1 MIEIKN
7 LCKSFEIADGTVDA
21 LKDISL
27 TINDGEIYGII
38 GMSGAGKS
46 TLVRCINL
54 LEQPTSG
61 TIEIDGVDLTKLSK
75 KDLRVKRK
83 EISMIFQNFNLLQ
96 QKNVLQNV
104 LFPLQISNNDKQYS
118 LKKAKDLLKMVDL
131 SDKLDSYPS
140 QLSGGQKQRVAIA
153 RALACDPKVL
163 LCDEPTSA
171 LDPQTTASILQL
183 LKTINQKLNITI
195 IMITHQMSVVE
206 KICNKVAILSE
217 GKVAESGQVNE
228 VFSNP
233 KSLAAKK
240 LVFPEGFDDILS
252 ISSSKKMIRIVF
264 DGQQVTEKPIIAL
277 MSQQTGVLASISYA
291 STKSIGGK
299 LYGSMI
305 LTVDDSSQLT
315 KVLDYLNSNGLIAR
329 EVNLND

>member
-1 MIEIKN
+1 MIKISN
-7 LCKSFEIADGTVDA
+7 LTKKYNNDVVALNGVTLSVD
-21 LKDISL
+21 KGD
-27 TINDGEIYGII
+27 IYGII
-38 GMSGAGKS
+38 GLSGAGKS

-118 LKKAKDLLKMVDL
+118 LEKAKDLLKMVDL

-252 ISSSKKMIRIVF
+252 LSSSKKMIRIVF
-264 DGQQVTEKPIIAL
+264 DGQKVTEKPIIAM

>member
-1 MIEIKN
+1 MIKISN
-7 LCKSFEIADGTVDA
+7 LTKKYNNDVVALNGVTLSVD
-21 LKDISL
+21 KGD
-27 TINDGEIYGII
+27 IYGII
-38 GMSGAGKS
+38 GLSGAGKS

-118 LKKAKDLLKMVDL
+118 LEKAKDLLKMVDL

>member
-1 MIEIKN
+1 MIKISN
-7 LCKSFEIADGTVDA
+7 LTKKYNNDVVALNGVTLSVD
-21 LKDISL
+21 KGD
-27 TINDGEIYGII
+27 IYGII
-38 GMSGAGKS
+38 GLSGAGKS

-153 RALACDPKVL
+153 RALATKPEVIL
-163 LCDEPTSA
+163 FDEPTSA
-171 LDPQTTASILQL
+171 LDP
-183 LKTINQKLNITI
+183 
-195 IMITHQMSVVE
+195 SVVNDLLE
-206 KICNKVAILSE
+206 LLDELSKTTTIVVVSHEMDLIKNYADKVLFLKDKGILAYGDKKEILNSE
-217 GKVAESGQVNE
+217 
-228 VFSNP
+228 NP
-233 KSLAAKK
+233 KVQEFLGK
-240 LVFPEGFDDILS
+240 
-252 ISSSKKMIRIVF
+252 SK
-264 DGQQVTEKPIIAL
+264 
-277 MSQQTGVLASISYA
+277 
-291 STKSIGGK
+291 
-299 LYGSMI
+299 
-305 LTVDDSSQLT
+305 
-315 KVLDYLNSNGLIAR
+315 
-329 EVNLND
+329 

>member
-1 MIEIKN
+1 MIKISN
-7 LCKSFEIADGTVDA
+7 LTKKYNNDVVALNGVTLSVD
-21 LKDISL
+21 KGD
-27 TINDGEIYGII
+27 IYGII
-38 GMSGAGKS
+38 GLSGAGKS

-118 LKKAKDLLKMVDL
+118 LEKAKDLLKMVDL

-153 RALACDPKVL
+153 RALASDPKVL

-264 DGQQVTEKPIIAL
+264 NGQKVTEKPIIAL

-305 LTVDDSSQLT
+305 LTVDDTSQLT

>member
-1 MIEIKN
+1 MIKISN
-7 LCKSFEIADGTVDA
+7 LTKKYNNDVVALNGVTLSVD
-21 LKDISL
+21 KGD
-27 TINDGEIYGII
+27 IYGII
-38 GMSGAGKS
+38 GLSGAGKS

-153 RALACDPKVL
+153 RALACNPKVL

-264 DGQQVTEKPIIAL
+264 DGQKVTEKPIIAM

>member
-1 MIEIKN
+1 MIKISN
-7 LCKSFEIADGTVDA
+7 LTKKYNNDVVALNGVTLSVD
-21 LKDISL
+21 KGD
-27 TINDGEIYGII
+27 IYGII
-38 GMSGAGKS
+38 GLSGAGKS

-118 LKKAKDLLKMVDL
+118 LEKAKDLLKMVDL

-264 DGQQVTEKPIIAL
+264 DGQKVTEKPIIAL

-305 LTVDDSSQLT
+305 LTVDDTSQLT

>member
-1 MIEIKN
+1 MIKISN
-7 LCKSFEIADGTVDA
+7 LTKKYNNDVVALNGVTLSVD
-21 LKDISL
+21 KGD
-27 TINDGEIYGII
+27 IYGII
-38 GMSGAGKS
+38 GLSGAGKS

-118 LKKAKDLLKMVDL
+118 LEKAKDLLKMVDL

-153 RALACDPKVL
+153 RALACNPKVL

-264 DGQQVTEKPIIAL
+264 DGQKVTEKPIIAM

>member
-1 MIEIKN
+1 MIKISN
-7 LCKSFEIADGTVDA
+7 LTKKYNNDVVALNGVTLSVD
-21 LKDISL
+21 KGD
-27 TINDGEIYGII
+27 IYGII
-38 GMSGAGKS
+38 GLSGAGKS

-118 LKKAKDLLKMVDL
+118 LEKAKDLLKMVDL
-131 SDKLDSYPS
+131 SDKLDNYPS

-264 DGQQVTEKPIIAL
+264 DGQKVTEKPIIAL

>member
-1 MIEIKN
+1 MIKISN
-7 LCKSFEIADGTVDA
+7 LTKKYNNDVVALNGVTLSVD
-21 LKDISL
+21 KGD
-27 TINDGEIYGII
+27 IYGII
-38 GMSGAGKS
+38 GLSGAGKS

-118 LKKAKDLLKMVDL
+118 LEKAKDLLKMDDL

-264 DGQQVTEKPIIAL
+264 DGQKVTEKPIIAL

>member
-1 MIEIKN
+1 MIKISN
-7 LCKSFEIADGTVDA
+7 LTKKYNNDVVALNGVTLSVD
-21 LKDISL
+21 KGD
-27 TINDGEIYGII
+27 IYGII
-38 GMSGAGKS
+38 GLSGAGKS

-118 LKKAKDLLKMVDL
+118 LEKAKDLLKMVDL

-153 RALACDPKVL
+153 RALACNPKVL

-252 ISSSKKMIRIVF
+252 LSSSKKMIRIVF
-264 DGQQVTEKPIIAL
+264 DGQKVTEKPIIAL

>member
-1 MIEIKN
+1 MIKISN
-7 LCKSFEIADGTVDA
+7 LTKKYNNDVVALNGVTLSVD
-21 LKDISL
+21 KGD
-27 TINDGEIYGII
+27 IYGII
-38 GMSGAGKS
+38 GLSGAGKS

-118 LKKAKDLLKMVDL
+118 LEKAKDLLKMVDL

-264 DGQQVTEKPIIAL
+264 YGQKVTEKPIIAM

>member
-1 MIEIKN
+1 MIKISN
-7 LCKSFEIADGTVDA
+7 LTKKYNNDVVALNGVTLSVD
-21 LKDISL
+21 KGD
-27 TINDGEIYGII
+27 IYGII
-38 GMSGAGKS
+38 GLSGAGKS

-118 LKKAKDLLKMVDL
+118 LEKAKNLLEMVDL

-264 DGQQVTEKPIIAL
+264 DGQKVTEKPIIAM

>member
-1 MIEIKN
+1 MIKISN
-7 LCKSFEIADGTVDA
+7 LTKKYNNDVVALNGVTLSVD
-21 LKDISL
+21 KGD
-27 TINDGEIYGII
+27 IYGII
-38 GMSGAGKS
+38 GLSGAGKS

-118 LKKAKDLLKMVDL
+118 LEKAKDLLKMVDL

-252 ISSSKKMIRIVF
+252 LSSSKKMIRIVF

>member
-1 MIEIKN
+1 MIKISN
-7 LCKSFEIADGTVDA
+7 LTKKYNNDVVALNGVTLSVD
-21 LKDISL
+21 KGD
-27 TINDGEIYGII
+27 IYGII
-38 GMSGAGKS
+38 GLSGAGKS

-118 LKKAKDLLKMVDL
+118 LEKAKDLLKMVDL

-264 DGQQVTEKPIIAL
+264 DGQKVTEKPIIAM
-277 MSQQTGVLASISYA
+277 MSQQTGVLARISYA

>member
-1 MIEIKN
+1 MIKISN
-7 LCKSFEIADGTVDA
+7 LTKKYNNDVVALNGVTLSVD
-21 LKDISL
+21 KGD
-27 TINDGEIYGII
+27 IYGII
-38 GMSGAGKS
+38 GLSGAGKS

-118 LKKAKDLLKMVDL
+118 LEKAKDLLKMVDL

-264 DGQQVTEKPIIAL
+264 DGQKVTEKPIIAL

-305 LTVDDSSQLT
+305 LTVDDSNQLT

>member
-1 MIEIKN
+1 MIKISN
-7 LCKSFEIADGTVDA
+7 LTKKYNNDVVALNGVTLSVD
-21 LKDISL
+21 KGD
-27 TINDGEIYGII
+27 IYGII
-38 GMSGAGKS
+38 GLSGAGKS

-118 LKKAKDLLKMVDL
+118 LEKAKDLLKMVDL

-252 ISSSKKMIRIVF
+252 LSSSKKMLRIVF
-264 DGQQVTEKPIIAL
+264 DGQKVTEKPIIAM

>member
-1 MIEIKN
+1 MIKISN
-7 LCKSFEIADGTVDA
+7 LTKKYNNDVVALNGVTLSVD
-21 LKDISL
+21 KGD
-27 TINDGEIYGII
+27 IYGII
-38 GMSGAGKS
+38 GLSGAGKS

-118 LKKAKDLLKMVDL
+118 LEKAKDLLKMVDL

-252 ISSSKKMIRIVF
+252 LSSSKKMIRIVF
-264 DGQQVTEKPIIAL
+264 DGQKVTEKPIIAL

-305 LTVDDSSQLT
+305 LTVDDTSQLT

>member
-1 MIEIKN
+1 MIKISN
-7 LCKSFEIADGTVDA
+7 LTKKYNNDVVALNGVTLSVD
-21 LKDISL
+21 KGD
-27 TINDGEIYGII
+27 IYGII
-38 GMSGAGKS
+38 GLSGAGKS

-252 ISSSKKMIRIVF
+252 ISSSKKMIRIDF
-264 DGQQVTEKPIIAL
+264 DGQKVTEKPIIAM

>member
-1 MIEIKN
+1 MIKISN
-7 LCKSFEIADGTVDA
+7 LTKKYNNDVVALNGVTLSVD
-21 LKDISL
+21 KGD
-27 TINDGEIYGII
+27 IYGII
-38 GMSGAGKS
+38 GLSGAGKS

-118 LKKAKDLLKMVDL
+118 LEKAKDLLKMVDL

-252 ISSSKKMIRIVF
+252 ISSSKKMIRIVL
-264 DGQQVTEKPIIAL
+264 DGQKVTEKPIIAL

-291 STKSIGGK
+291 ATKSIGGK

>member
-1 MIEIKN
+1 MIKISN
-7 LCKSFEIADGTVDA
+7 LTKKYNNDVVALNGVTLSVD
-21 LKDISL
+21 KGD
-27 TINDGEIYGII
+27 IYGII
-38 GMSGAGKS
+38 GLSGAGKS

-118 LKKAKDLLKMVDL
+118 LEKAKDLLKMVDL

-140 QLSGGQKQRVAIA
+140 QLSGGQKQRIAIA

-264 DGQQVTEKPIIAL
+264 DGQKVTEKPIIAM

>member
-1 MIEIKN
+1 MIKISN
-7 LCKSFEIADGTVDA
+7 LTKKYNNDVVALNGVTLSVD
-21 LKDISL
+21 KGD
-27 TINDGEIYGII
+27 IYGII
-38 GMSGAGKS
+38 GLSGAGKS

-118 LKKAKDLLKMVDL
+118 LEKAKDLLKMVDL

-252 ISSSKKMIRIVF
+252 LSSSKKMLRIVF
-264 DGQQVTEKPIIAL
+264 DGQKVTEKPIIAL

-305 LTVDDSSQLT
+305 LTVDDTSQLT

>member
-1 MIEIKN
+1 MIKISN
-7 LCKSFEIADGTVDA
+7 LTKKYNNDVVALNGVTLSVD
-21 LKDISL
+21 KGD
-27 TINDGEIYGII
+27 IYGII
-38 GMSGAGKS
+38 GLSGAGKS

-118 LKKAKDLLKMVDL
+118 LEKAKDLLKMVDL

-153 RALACDPKVL
+153 RALASDPKVL

-264 DGQQVTEKPIIAL
+264 DGQKVTEKPIIAL

-305 LTVDDSSQLT
+305 LTVDDTSQLT

>member
-1 MIEIKN
+1 MIKISN
-7 LCKSFEIADGTVDA
+7 LTKKYNNDVVALNGVTLSVD
-21 LKDISL
+21 KGD
-27 TINDGEIYGII
+27 IYGII
-38 GMSGAGKS
+38 GLSGAGKS

-264 DGQQVTEKPIIAL
+264 DGQKVTEKPIIAL
-277 MSQQTGVLASISYA
+277 MSQQTGVLASISYS

-305 LTVDDSSQLT
+305 LTVDDTSQLT

>member
-1 MIEIKN
+1 MIKISN
-7 LCKSFEIADGTVDA
+7 LTKKYNNDVVALNGVTLSVD
-21 LKDISL
+21 KGD
-27 TINDGEIYGII
+27 IYGII
-38 GMSGAGKS
+38 GLSGAGKS

-118 LKKAKDLLKMVDL
+118 LEKAKDLLKMVDL

-153 RALACDPKVL
+153 RALASDPKVL

-264 DGQQVTEKPIIAL
+264 DGQKVTEKPIIAM

>member
-1 MIEIKN
+1 MIKISN
-7 LCKSFEIADGTVDA
+7 LTKKYNNDVVALNGVTLSVD
-21 LKDISL
+21 KGD
-27 TINDGEIYGII
+27 IYGII
-38 GMSGAGKS
+38 GLSGSGKS

-264 DGQQVTEKPIIAL
+264 DGQKVTEKPIIAL

>member
-1 MIEIKN
+1 MIKISN
-7 LCKSFEIADGTVDA
+7 LTKKYNNDVVALNGVTLSVD
-21 LKDISL
+21 KGD
-27 TINDGEIYGII
+27 IYGII
-38 GMSGAGKS
+38 GLSGAGKS

-206 KICNKVAILSE
+206 KICIKVAILSE

-264 DGQQVTEKPIIAL
+264 DGQKVKEKPIIAL

-305 LTVDDSSQLT
+305 LTVDDTSQLT

>member
-1 MIEIKN
+1 MIKISN
-7 LCKSFEIADGTVDA
+7 LTKKYNNDVVALNGVTLSVD
-21 LKDISL
+21 KGD
-27 TINDGEIYGII
+27 IYGII
-38 GMSGAGKS
+38 GLSGAGKS

-118 LKKAKDLLKMVDL
+118 LEKAKDLLKMVDL

-153 RALACDPKVL
+153 RALASDPKVL

-264 DGQQVTEKPIIAL
+264 DGQKVTEKPIIAL

>member
-1 MIEIKN
+1 MIKISN
-7 LCKSFEIADGTVDA
+7 LTKKYNNDVVALNGVTLSVD
-21 LKDISL
+21 KGD
-27 TINDGEIYGII
+27 IYGII
-38 GMSGAGKS
+38 GLSGAGKS

-264 DGQQVTEKPIIAL
+264 DGQKVTEKPIIAL

-305 LTVDDSSQLT
+305 LTVDDTSQLT

>member
-1 MIEIKN
+1 MIKISN
-7 LCKSFEIADGTVDA
+7 LTKKYNNDVVALNGVTLSVD
-21 LKDISL
+21 KGD
-27 TINDGEIYGII
+27 IYGII
-38 GMSGAGKS
+38 GLSGAGKS

-118 LKKAKDLLKMVDL
+118 LEKAKDLLKMVDL

-140 QLSGGQKQRVAIA
+140 QLSGGQTQRVPIA
-153 RALACDPKVL
+153 RPLACAPKVL

>member
-1 MIEIKN
+1 MIKISN
-7 LCKSFEIADGTVDA
+7 LTKKYNNDVVALNGVTLSVD
-21 LKDISL
+21 KGD
-27 TINDGEIYGII
+27 IYGII
-38 GMSGAGKS
+38 GLSGAGKS

-118 LKKAKDLLKMVDL
+118 LEKAKDLLKMVDL

-240 LVFPEGFDDILS
+240 LVFPEGFDDILF

>member
-1 MIEIKN
+1 MIKISN
-7 LCKSFEIADGTVDA
+7 LTKKYNNDVVALNGVTLSVD
-21 LKDISL
+21 KGD
-27 TINDGEIYGII
+27 IYGII
-38 GMSGAGKS
+38 GLSGAGKS

-118 LKKAKDLLKMVDL
+118 LEKAKDLLKMVDL

-153 RALACDPKVL
+153 RALACNPKVL

-264 DGQQVTEKPIIAL
+264 DGQKVTEKPIIAL
-277 MSQQTGVLASISYA
+277 MSQQTGVLASISDA

>member
-1 MIEIKN
+1 MIKISN
-7 LCKSFEIADGTVDA
+7 LTKKYNNDVVALNGVTLSVD
-21 LKDISL
+21 KGD
-27 TINDGEIYGII
+27 IYGII
-38 GMSGAGKS
+38 GLSGAGKS

-118 LKKAKDLLKMVDL
+118 LEKAKNLLEMVDL

-291 STKSIGGK
+291 STKSIG
-299 LYGSMI
+299 
-305 LTVDDSSQLT
+305 
-315 KVLDYLNSNGLIAR
+315 
-329 EVNLND
+329 